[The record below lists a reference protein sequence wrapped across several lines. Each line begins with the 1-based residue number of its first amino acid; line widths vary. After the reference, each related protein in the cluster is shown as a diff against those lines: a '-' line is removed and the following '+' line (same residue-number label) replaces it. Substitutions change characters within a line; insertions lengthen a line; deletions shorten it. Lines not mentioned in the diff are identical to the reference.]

1 MTDVCTQPIT
11 VTSGHT
17 KAETRRVNG
26 VLHSIEY
33 PAEVRWFDGK
43 ICYGAWYFNEK
54 LHRDGGP
61 AVWETKKKVRKNGTN
76 TEIYIEQA
84 DPR

>member
-1 MTDVCTQPIT
+1 MTDVCTQSSTIT
-11 VTSGHT
+11 IGNT
-17 KAETRRVNG
+17 KSMTRRVNG

-61 AVWETKKKVRKNGTN
+61 AVWECDEKEGK
-76 TEIYIEQA
+76 E
-84 DPR
+84 